1 MLLEKLWLLPDRNFN
16 IISINKYLSYSEK
29 EMSEKASPFLY
40 LELAF
45 FAYYF
50 FVFFRVSKVFDQIIF
65 FCRKI

>member
-40 LELAF
+40 PELAF
-45 FAYYF
+45 LL
-50 FVFFRVSKVFDQIIF
+50 IIF
-65 FCRKI
+65 LCFSEFLKFSIR